1 MIGLRREGQQQR
13 LDPHIY
19 YARGISENEKMQNR
33 VLILLRRFTLLF
45 ACAMLVG
52 CFENAQD
59 TGAMATAT
67 HRNGLRI
74 VASVSYTITETA
86 DGFELRP
93 ATARREVDETVIEV
107 HDRPPAATGDIQT
120 KRTEAGKVA
129 YTVQALNGG
138 SGGTEYALT
147 AWRPMGER
155 WIVLTA
161 VQQREWGKPGF
172 VEVWNML
179 ETATL
184 SKSKKER

>member
-1 MIGLRREGQQQR
+1 
-13 LDPHIY
+13 
-19 YARGISENEKMQNR
+19 
-33 VLILLRRFTLLF
+33 
-45 ACAMLVG
+45 MLPA
-52 CFENAQD
+52 CFEDIPDA
-59 TGAMATAT
+59 GAMATAT

-74 VASVSYTITETA
+74 VASVDYTITETT
-86 DGFELRP
+86 DGFQLRP
-93 ATARREVDETVIEV
+93 VTARREVDETVIEV
-107 HDRPPAATGDIQT
+107 HDAPPTASGDIQT

-155 WIVLTA
+155 WIVMTA

-172 VEVWNML
+172 VEVWNMF